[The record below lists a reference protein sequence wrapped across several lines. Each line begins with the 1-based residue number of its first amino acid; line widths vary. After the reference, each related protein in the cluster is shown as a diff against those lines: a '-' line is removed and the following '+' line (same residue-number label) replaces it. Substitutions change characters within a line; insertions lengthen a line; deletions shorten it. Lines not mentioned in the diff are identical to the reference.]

1 MPRRPRLLIEG
12 GIYHIYNRFAR
23 GAEIFS
29 EGDNVERFLGL
40 WRRVKD
46 RDGLTVFAWC
56 LMSNHYHLAVR
67 TGPVSLARTVGYV
80 QARFGQEYNR
90 RMKSSGPRWQ
100 SRYKARLITDMAYLG
115 QVIAY
120 IHLNPVTAKVV
131 EDPATY
137 PYSGHRELMRK
148 TPNALIDVDET
159 LLIYGDT
166 LRTARRNYRRALE
179 GALAEEWKV
188 RLPGRLPWW
197 GHEPDRPL
205 EHVARAAGVDERG
218 VSTGRS
224 RRRMTAADF
233 VAAAS
238 PLLGYEVEALSGRG
252 YTRDVTRARIL
263 LAAVGV
269 ERWRQ
274 SPCEL
279 GKVLGRRADVIS
291 RWVRWG
297 AERRI
302 TEAEFAEAHD
312 GLDRQLSTLEG
323 DQ

>member
-1 MPRRPRLLIEG
+1 MPRRPRVLIEG

-29 EGDNVERFLGL
+29 EGDNVERFLDL
-40 WRRVKD
+40 WRRVKE

-80 QARFGQEYNR
+80 QARFGQDYNR

-100 SRYKARLITDMAYLG
+100 SRYKARLITDMTYLG

-120 IHLNPVTAKVV
+120 IHLNPVTAKLV
-131 EDPATY
+131 EDPAAH

-148 TPNALIDVDET
+148 TRDPLIDVDET

-166 LRTARRNYRRALE
+166 LRTARRNYRRALG
-179 GALAEEWKV
+179 GALNEEWKV

-205 EHVARAAGVDERG
+205 EHVAPAAWVDERG

-224 RRRMTAADF
+224 RRPMTAAAF

-238 PLLGYEVEALSGRG
+238 PLLGYEIEALSGRR

-274 SPCEL
+274 SPREL

-297 AERRI
+297 AERRV
-302 TEAEFAEAHD
+302 ADPEFAKAHD
-312 GLDRQLSTLEG
+312 GLDRQLSTLED